1 MDTNSGEIFRNLEAE
16 ALRKLQEQGRTIV
29 PVSERVADA
38 VEIGMVALN
47 RAERRASQ
55 YAKNA
60 RREPHGR

>member
-16 ALRKLQEQGRTIV
+16 ALRKLQEDGRTIV

-38 VEIGMVALN
+38 VEIGMEAIN
-47 RAERRASQ
+47 RAERRANQ
-55 YAKNA
+55 YRKNA